1 MTKCAIKCCAKSICG
16 SGTKHLKLALVAA
29 LVATAALGQSGKGW
43 QESLDDVVRGVVVLR
58 VNSPRAFDGLSPG
71 YATATGF
78 VVDADQGLILTN
90 RHVVTTGPVV
100 AEAVL
105 LDNEEVPIRAVYRD
119 PVHDFGFFRF
129 DPEDV
134 EFMEVHELQLAPE
147 RARVG
152 REIRVVGNDAG
163 EKLAILPG
171 TIARLDRE
179 APDYGPESWNDFNT
193 FYLQAA
199 SGTSGGSSGSPVVDI
214 DGKVVAMNAGGKRTA
229 ASSFFLP
236 LDRVKR
242 ALELLRK
249 GEPVTRGTLQTV
261 FSYEPYDEVRRLG
274 VLREIES
281 AARKAFAQGTGMI
294 VVREVVPQGPGAGI
308 LEPGDVVVR
317 INEKRVGGFIDLEAV
332 FDVSVGQEIVLD
344 IERGGEPMRLRLQVA
359 DLHELI
365 PSEYLEVGGAVLNPL
380 SYHMA
385 RNYAV
390 PAEGVYLANPGF
402 MFSRE
407 GLPPGAV
414 ITEVNGKATP
424 TLDDFEAEMAA
435 YPGGERVPIRFH
447 LLSNPRMPGV
457 VVVRTGRRWF
467 SMQRCIREDSSGRWP
482 CKASPEPPE
491 ANLPQPATT
500 KMEASGSRAV
510 RALAPSLVLVTNDI
524 PYLLDGVHH
533 DRFVG
538 TGLIVD
544 AEMGLVVVDRET
556 VPVALGELSLTF
568 GGSVEVP
575 GEVVYLHPEHNFA
588 VVSYPPGLLGDSPIQ
603 SARFRDDEISAGD
616 ETWLVGM
623 SREHQVVARETR
635 VARREPVSLPP
646 PFPPRFRDSNVELIM
661 LEDTTPTVGGV
672 LADSKGRVQALWA
685 SFELGDGAVSE
696 AFFAGIPIRPIREI
710 VSVLRRGDTVG
721 WRSLGVEFKPLTLAS
736 ARSRGL
742 SDQQAQRLENHDP
755 RGKRVLSVLR
765 LTAGTPS
772 AELLRTGDLLLS
784 VEGDPVTRFH
794 EVEAASMRDRV
805 RLKVLR
811 EGKELELTVP
821 TEPLMGGGTDR
832 GVLWAGTL
840 LQEPPLALAR
850 DHSLPREGVYI
861 SRYWYGSP
869 ANRYGLRATSRIVEV
884 NGTAT
889 PDLDRFLEAVAK
901 TKDRGSVRLKV
912 LDLEGRVRVKTLKLD
927 LEYWPTWELRR
938 SADGWQ
944 RRQISES
951 SDPNSPGWKRSDSD
965 QFLEQERG
973 DSEERKKTE
982 SVGEKRDQHAGPKG
996 RIQAK
1001 ALQE

>member
-1 MTKCAIKCCAKSICG
+1 MN
-16 SGTKHLKLALVAA
+16 LALVAT

-43 QESLDDVVRGVVVLR
+43 QESLDEVVRGVVVLR

-78 VVDADQGLILTN
+78 VVDAEQGLILTN

-105 LDNEEVPIRAVYRD
+105 LDNEELPIRAIYRD

-129 DPEDV
+129 DPADV
-134 EFMEVHELQLAPE
+134 EFMKVHELQLAPE

-179 APDYGPESWNDFNT
+179 APDYGPDSWNDFNT

-214 DGKVVAMNAGGKRTA
+214 EGKVVAMNAGGKRTA

-274 VLREIES
+274 VLRETES
-281 AARKAFAQGTGMI
+281 AARRAFAQGTGMI
-294 VVREVVPQGPGAGI
+294 VVSEVVPQGPAAGI

-332 FDVSVGQEIVLD
+332 LDVSVGDEVVLD
-344 IERGGEPMRLRLQVA
+344 VERGGAPMRLRLEVA
-359 DLHELI
+359 DLHALI
-365 PSEYLEVGGAVLNPL
+365 PSEYVEVGGAVLNPL

-414 ITEVNGKATP
+414 ITGVNGKATP
-424 TLDDFEAEMAA
+424 TLDAFEAEMAA
-435 YPGGERVPIRFH
+435 YPDGERVPIRFH
-447 LLSNPRMPGV
+447 LLSNHRMPGV
-457 VVVRTGRRWF
+457 GVVQMSRRWF
-467 SMQRCIREDSSGRWP
+467 SMQRCARDDSSGRWP
-482 CKASPEPPE
+482 CEASPEPP
-491 ANLPQPATT
+491 AASPQQPATT

-524 PYLLDGVHH
+524 PYLIDGVHH

-538 TGLIVD
+538 TGLVVD

-568 GGSVEVP
+568 GGSVVVP

-588 VVSYPPGLLGDSPIQ
+588 VVRYPPELLGDSPVR
-603 SARFRDDEISAGD
+603 SARFRDDEIAAGD

-646 PFPPRFRDSNVELIM
+646 PFPPRFRDSNVELVM

-685 SFELGDGAVSE
+685 SFALGDGAAPE
-696 AFFAGIPIRPIREI
+696 AFFAGIPVRPIREI
-710 VSVLRRGDTVG
+710 VAVLRRGETVG
-721 WRSLGVEFKPLTLAS
+721 WRSLGVEFKPLTLAN

-742 SDQQAQRLENHDP
+742 SDQQARRLENHDP
-755 RGKRVLSVLR
+755 EGKRVLSVLR
-765 LTAGTPS
+765 LTAGSPS
-772 AELLRTGDLLLS
+772 EELLRTGDLLLS
-784 VEGDPVTRFH
+784 VDDNPVTRFH
-794 EVEAASMRDRV
+794 EVEAASMHDRV
-805 RLKVLR
+805 RLRVLR

-850 DHSLPREGVYI
+850 DHSLRREGVYI
-861 SRYWYGSP
+861 SRYWFGSP

-884 NGTAT
+884 NGTPT
-889 PDLDRFLEAVAK
+889 PDLDRFLEAVAQ
-901 TKDRGSVRLKV
+901 TEDRGSVRLKV
-912 LDLEGRVRVKTLKLD
+912 LDLEGRIRVKTLKLD

-938 SADGWQ
+938 GTDGWQ
-944 RRQISES
+944 RHRISQPLDAES
-951 SDPNSPGWKRSDSD
+951 ARGKPPGSD
-965 QFLEQERG
+965 QFLEQQRG
-973 DSEERKKTE
+973 DSEEREKTE
-982 SVGEKRDQHAGPKG
+982 GIGAKRDKYASPQSG
-996 RIQAK
+996 ILAK
-1001 ALQE
+1001 ALQQ